1 MSDGISVKIGADIS
15 ELERKAGQIPDVIDR
30 AARKGKSRRF
40 GDFTEGY
47 YDVGPDRIRSAGRL
61 PSMERSAYEM
71 GQDRAAQEAQDKK
84 FKSELKW
91 NSAIQSDADKA
102 AAQQAAAAEKQQAKE
117 EQQTEA
123 WHRAELARKLK
134 EQKDLAA
141 AEEKRQKEEEA
152 RKEKERKLSNA
163 DYLKRLKWNSKLLED
178 ENKRAEEAAKAAEW
192 GTQFG
197 KALES
202 RLMGAIGPAAIAMK
216 VIELGWGSVIE
227 RVKTLYAIG
236 EAKLESGIQFS
247 STRGLIAFSQVGT
260 ATEEEAIA
268 MAVQAQQQA
277 NKAASGGPGANT
289 FGLQYFEMT
298 DYQRYRAEGLDMIE
312 LIIAMSKK
320 YKQEGGSPQFQAAAE
335 NVLGSNWTKLS
346 ALLYMQSNPDKA
358 RQALWGYSP
367 GTWKGGAMESIEGAG
382 PFSFQ
387 QSAVAKT
394 LKFAAMTAKQGELM
408 GGLSGQPKQ
417 LLSAVTSL
425 QAMGGGDILSAI
437 ARGPQDRI
445 ATATEQTAQN
455 TAVLAGQMKFPSG
468 AWSPTPKTTLQKH

>member
-102 AAQQAAAAEKQQAKE
+102 AAQQASAAEKQQAKE

-141 AEEKRQKEEEA
+141 AEEKRLKEEEA

-192 GTQFG
+192 GNQFG

-202 RLMGAIGPAAIAMK
+202 RLIGAFGPAAIAMK
-216 VIELGWGSVIE
+216 VIELGWGSV
-227 RVKTLYAIG
+227 VD
-236 EAKLESGIQFS
+236 GIKDIYM
-247 STRGLIAFSQVGT
+247 TRGLKVSSGIDPMNARAAEVFSGLGT
-260 ATEEEAIA
+260 ASDAEAISALKNAQEQVQAIAAGSPNANATGFNYFGFNKDDILRMRKEGVNFGELNIA
-268 MAVQAQQQA
+268 MA
-277 NKAASGGPGANT
+277 KR
-289 FGLQYFEMT
+289 FKE
-298 DYQRYRAEGLDMIE
+298 
-312 LIIAMSKK
+312 
-320 YKQEGGSPQFQAAAE
+320 EGGSERFRAAAASIYGE
-335 NVLGSNWTKLS
+335 NWRSLGVI
-346 ALLYMQSNPDKA
+346 
-358 RQALWGYSP
+358 QAEAYADRIGFKKP
-367 GTWKGGAMESIEGAG
+367 GDVQTDIEGFVGKGNQRMRAWQL
-382 PFSFQ
+382 Q
-387 QSAVAKT
+387 QRMIDT
-394 LKFAAMTAKQGELM
+394 LTPGELM
-408 GGLSGQPKQ
+408 GGLGGGTKQ
-417 LLSAVTSL
+417 ALANVTSL

-437 ARGPQDRI
+437 ARGPQERT
-445 ATATEQTAQN
+445 ATAAENIDRNMARVADSLTGAQ
-455 TAVLAGQMKFPSG
+455 AKQ
-468 AWSPTPKTTLQKH
+468 PTQPAIIGR